1 MHASSNKSMRG
12 IEQRWSCKQDHHV
25 IATFH
30 AFTTAGMVF
39 TRAWAENQ
47 PPSIFGSSGLSAK
60 AMPAAVARLANETD
74 NVHSHHARAAAKA
87 KKVSRWNDFW
97 NK

>member
-1 MHASSNKSMRG
+1 MRC
-12 IEQRWSCKQDHHV
+12 ILWKED
-25 IATFH
+25 
-30 AFTTAGMVF
+30 
-39 TRAWAENQ
+39 Q
-47 PPSIFGSSGLSAK
+47 PPSIFGSMTGK

>member
-1 MHASSNKSMRG
+1 MSSRP
-12 IEQRWSCKQDHHV
+12 
-25 IATFH
+25 
-30 AFTTAGMVF
+30 FTPSSPLAPMVF